1 MEQSRKKSQEVRR
14 KKDSTWTVGEIF
26 GRREGQDKNYQGCR
40 LLTVR
45 NCHSSSVLLLGFS
58 FLFFCLF
65 SFLGPLEHLGALNR
79 PEETRPDK
87 Q

>member
-1 MEQSRKKSQEVRR
+1 MDQSRKKSQEVRR

-26 GRREGQDKNYQGCR
+26 GRREGQDKNYQGWR

-45 NCHSSSVLLLGFS
+45 NCHSSSVL
-58 FLFFCLF
+58 FLFFFVSF
-65 SFLGPLEHLGALNR
+65 SFLGPLEHLYALNR
-79 PEETRPDK
+79 LEETRADK